1 MEEIV
6 KYLVETIGS
15 LGYLGI
21 FVLMFLESSCFP
33 FPSEVVMVPAGYLS
47 YKGDMNLFLALL
59 FGILGSLAGA
69 LFNYFLAASFKREF
83 LVKYGRYVFITEKTL
98 NKVDH
103 FFQDHGEIATFNG
116 RLLPGI
122 RQYISLPAGVA
133 RMSLSK
139 FSLYT
144 SLGAGLWVLVLILVG
159 YFLGANEVLVKKYL
173 KVITLAAVGLVV
185 VITAI
190 YLLHRKRKRKKMLP
204 GGN

>member
-6 KYLVETIGS
+6 KYLVDTIGS

-33 FPSEVVMVPAGYLS
+33 FPSEVVMVPAGYLA
-47 YKGDMNLFLALL
+47 YKGEMNMFLALL

-69 LFNYFLAASFKREF
+69 LFNYFLAASFSREF
-83 LVKYGRYVFITEKTL
+83 LVKYGRYVFITEKAL
-98 NKVDH
+98 NKVDL
-103 FFQDHGEIATFNG
+103 FFQEHGEIATFNG

-133 RMSLSK
+133 RMSLPK

-144 SLGAGLWVLVLILVG
+144 SLGAGIWVLVLTLLG
-159 YFLGANEVLVKKYL
+159 YFLGANEMIVKKYL
-173 KVITLAAVGLVV
+173 KVITLAAAGLVV

-190 YLLHRKRKRKKMLP
+190 YLLYRKRKGKKVP
-204 GGN
+204 TGEN